1 MSGGPSTVRCGDI
14 FQPRLIVNKVTK
26 FLATVSLLTAVS
38 FAALA
43 DHHKSDDVPMY
54 NKMVVASVSDAA
66 DKMVQLANA
75 IPADRYGWRPMEG
88 VSSVGEVLLHV
99 AGANY
104 FISNMLG
111 MAVPAGVNPRS
122 LGDGNDKVS
131 TIAAYEASVKHVK
144 KALMAVSEA
153 AAAEEIDMF
162 GNKAPRARLMLVI
175 ADHGHEHLG
184 QMIAYAR
191 SNEIVP
197 PWSQ

>member
-1 MSGGPSTVRCGDI
+1 M
-14 FQPRLIVNKVTK
+14 
-26 FLATVSLLTAVS
+26 
-38 FAALA
+38 
-43 DHHKSDDVPMY
+43 SDDVPMY

-75 IPADRYGWRPMEG
+75 IPADKYSWTPMEG

-104 FISNMLG
+104 FIANMLG
-111 MAVPAGVNPRS
+111 AAVPEGVNPRA
-122 LGDGNDKVS
+122 LGDSTDKVS
-131 TIAAYEASVKHVK
+131 TISAYEASVKHVK
-144 KALMAVSEA
+144 KALLAVSET

>member
-1 MSGGPSTVRCGDI
+1 M
-14 FQPRLIVNKVTK
+14 L
-26 FLATVSLLTAVS
+26 
-38 FAALA
+38 
-43 DHHKSDDVPMY
+43 

-66 DKMVQLANA
+66 DKLMKLANA
-75 IPADRYGWRPMEG
+75 IPAEKYGWKPMDG

-104 FISNMLG
+104 FLANMLG
-111 MAVPAGVNPRS
+111 APVPEGINPRA
-122 LGDGNDKVS
+122 LGDSNNKVT
-131 TIAAYEASVKHVK
+131 TIAAYEASVQHAK
-144 KALMAVSEA
+144 KALMGISEA
-153 AAAEEIDMF
+153 AAAEEIDLF
-162 GNKAPRARLMLVI
+162 GNRAPRARLMLAF

>member
-1 MSGGPSTVRCGDI
+1 M
-14 FQPRLIVNKVTK
+14 NNVTK
-26 FLATVSLLTAVS
+26 FLAV
-38 FAALA
+38 AALSVSVPFTA
-43 DHHKSDDVPMY
+43 LANHHKSDEVPMY
-54 NKMVVASVSDAA
+54 NKMVISSVDASAE
-66 DKMVQLANA
+66 KTVQLANA
-75 IPADRYGWRPMEG
+75 IPAEKYGWKPMEG

-104 FISNMLG
+104 FIANMLG
-111 MAVPAGVNPRS
+111 TAVPEGVKPRA
-122 LGDGNDKVS
+122 LGDSTDKVS

-144 KALMAVSEA
+144 EAIKGVTEA

-162 GNKAPRARLMLVI
+162 GTPAPRARLMLVV